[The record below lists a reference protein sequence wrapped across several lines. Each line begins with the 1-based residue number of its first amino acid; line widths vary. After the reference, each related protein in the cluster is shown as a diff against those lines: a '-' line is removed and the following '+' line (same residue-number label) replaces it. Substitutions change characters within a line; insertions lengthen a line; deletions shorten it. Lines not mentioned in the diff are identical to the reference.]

1 MMKPTD
7 CPPQLIDKQQG
18 SVLLEALIAI
28 LIFSFGLLGLIG
40 IQASAVGLSIDAKYR
55 ADAAYLANQIVSQM
69 WVDRANLDGYAHHA
83 GGTACSPTGGASG
96 NPKVHNGTSSGSW
109 TYQVAKSLP
118 GATEDKQQIRV
129 TTTTTSPLPPATPAT
144 PVSLVEITLCWKR
157 PSETTWHRHVTATRI
172 NQ

>member
-1 MMKPTD
+1 MKPIA
-7 CPPQLIDKQQG
+7 CPPTILIDKQQG

-83 GGTACSPTGGASG
+83 GGNACAPTGGASG
-96 NPKVHNGTSSGSW
+96 NTKVHNGANSGSW
-109 TYQVAKSLP
+109 TYQVAQSLP
-118 GATEDKQQIRV
+118 GATEDKQQIKV
-129 TTTTTSPLPPATPAT
+129 TTVGTTRR
-144 PVSLVEITLCWKR
+144 VEVALCWKR
-157 PSETTWHRHVTATRI
+157 PQETTWHSHLTTTQI